1 MSNPTDPHL
10 LNRFVQ
16 AQKDDYDQALAE
28 VRRGEKRTHWMW
40 YIYPQLAGLGY
51 SSTARFYA
59 IQNLEEARAYL
70 NHPLLGPRLLECAA
84 AALAVPG
91 KTAHDIFGS
100 PDDMKLKSCATLFG
114 LVSPPASVFQQLLDK
129 YFMAERDS
137 RTLDLLGI
145 ASEG

>member
-1 MSNPTDPHL
+1 MPDPTDPHL
-10 LNRFVQ
+10 LSRFVQ

-28 VRRGEKRTHWMW
+28 VRHGKKRTHWMW
-40 YIYPQLAGLGY
+40 YIYPQLAGLGS

-100 PDDMKLKSCATLFG
+100 PDDMKLKSCATLFA
-114 LVSPPASVFQQLLDK
+114 LVSPPGSVFQQLLDK
-129 YFMAERDS
+129 YFEGKRDS

-145 ASEG
+145 S

>member
-1 MSNPTDPHL
+1 MPDPTDPHH

-16 AQKDDYDQALAE
+16 AQKDDYDQALTE

-40 YIYPQLAGLGY
+40 YIYPQLAGLGS

-59 IQNLEEARAYL
+59 IKNLEEARAYL
-70 NHPLLGPRLLECAA
+70 NHALLGPRLLECAA

-100 PDDMKLKSCATLFG
+100 PDDMKLKSCATLFAV
-114 LVSPPASVFQQLLDK
+114 VSPPGSVFQQLLDK
-129 YFMAERDS
+129 YFEGKRDY

-145 ASEG
+145 S